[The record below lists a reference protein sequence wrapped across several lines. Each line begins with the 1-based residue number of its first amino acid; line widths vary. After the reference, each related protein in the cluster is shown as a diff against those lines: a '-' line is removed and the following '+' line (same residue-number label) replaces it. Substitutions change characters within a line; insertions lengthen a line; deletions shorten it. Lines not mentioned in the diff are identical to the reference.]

1 MKTFLNILFFCALVF
16 HVVTAVSAAITGEW
30 LVLMW
35 IAAATLWMADS
46 FWSSFRAD
54 RYYLELLISLEENV
68 NAYSDCLKLI
78 IENCDLKT
86 KNALLEKDYS
96 KRQIRCKMHF
106 DRLRS
111 SVPIR
116 KNP

>member
-1 MKTFLNILFFCALVF
+1 MKTCLKILFFCTLVF
-16 HVVTAVSAAITGEW
+16 NVVTAVLAAIAGEW
-30 LVLMW
+30 LVLAW
-35 IAAATLWMADS
+35 IAIATLWMADS

-54 RYYLELLISLEENV
+54 RYYRELIEALKES
-68 NAYSDCLKLI
+68 AKTHFDCFKLT
-78 IENCDLKT
+78 IENFGLEK
-86 KNALLEKDYS
+86 KNALLEKDYN
-96 KRQIRCKMHF
+96 KRQIRRKMHF